1 MTQWGLGR
9 MADLNEGNLGA
20 NQVNDDEVEPSFTL
34 KGVVKWFDPTK
45 GYGFIIADG
54 DRGDVLLHST
64 CLKEAGR
71 NTAREGAKVEVEV
84 VERSKGLQALKL
96 IDIDESVI
104 ANIPV
109 ASPVPSQTPA
119 GDFVR
124 VQVKWFN
131 RAKGFGFLTRG
142 DGTEDIFVHM
152 ETLRRCGMGEL
163 IQGQRLQASFAAG
176 AKGLLAMDVRPDQ
189 EN

>member
-1 MTQWGLGR
+1 
-9 MADLNEGNLGA
+9 MADLSEGDLGA
-20 NQVNDDEVEPSFTL
+20 NQSEDDQEESFTV
-34 KGVVKWFDPTK
+34 KGIVKWFDPTK

-71 NTAREGAKVEVEV
+71 NSAREGATVEVEV

-96 IDIDESVI
+96 IDIDESTA
-104 ANIPV
+104 ANITPV
-109 ASPVPSQTPA
+109 APVESQTPA

-124 VQVKWFN
+124 AEVKWFN

-152 ETLRRCGMGEL
+152 ETLRRCGFGEL
-163 IQGQRLQASFAAG
+163 APGQRLQVSFASG
-176 AKGLLAMDVRPDQ
+176 GKGLLAMDVRPDQ

>member
-1 MTQWGLGR
+1 
-9 MADLNEGNLGA
+9 MAEMSEGFLDA
-20 NQVNDDEVEPSFTL
+20 NQSSEDETNSFTL

-71 NTAREGAKVEVEV
+71 NTAREGATVEVEV
-84 VERSKGLQALKL
+84 VESSKGLQALKL
-96 IDIDESVI
+96 IDIDEST
-104 ANIPV
+104 A
-109 ASPVPSQTPA
+109 ASLPPTMPMESQTPA

-124 VQVKWFN
+124 AEVKWFN

-142 DGTEDIFVHM
+142 DNTEDIFVHM
-152 ETLRRCGMGEL
+152 ETLRRCGLGEL
-163 IQGQRLQASFAAG
+163 APGQRIRVSFAAG
-176 AKGLLAMDVRPDQ
+176 AKGLLAMDIQPDH